1 MPLYDYR
8 HKATGEVKEYF
19 VKISERDQ
27 FLIDNPDL
35 EPVVSAAA
43 IGNRFVTMSSQSMKP
58 PEDYTSLL
66 KRMKKHN
73 PGSTIN
79 VR

>member
-8 HKATGEVKEYF
+8 DKKTGEVKEYF
-19 VKISERDQ
+19 VKISDRDQ
-27 FLIDNPDL
+27 FEKDNPHL
-35 EPVVSAAA
+35 EKVVSAPAV
-43 IGNRFVTMSSQSMKP
+43 GNRFVTMEKMKAP
-58 PEDYTSLL
+58 SDYTSLL
-66 KRMKKHN
+66 KRMKKKN

>member
-8 HKATGEVKEYF
+8 DKRTGEVKEYF

-27 FLIDNPDL
+27 FLQDNPHL
-35 EPVVSAAA
+35 EKVVSAPAV
-43 IGNRFVTMSSQSMKP
+43 GNRFVTMSKMKAP
-58 PEDYTSLL
+58 GDYTSLL
-66 KRMKKHN
+66 KRMKKNN